1 MKKFKT
7 ALSTI
12 SMLLLFLML
21 WSMPALAQTSDSNS
35 LNGYVR
41 PPQRPPR
48 RPHRPYSAYT
58 VQFDKDSVNLDC
70 LSTDILEKVSF

>member
-21 WSMPALAQTSDSNS
+21 WSMPALAQTSDSDS
-35 LNGYVR
+35 LNGYA
-41 PPQRPPR
+41 RPPR
-48 RPHRPYSAYT
+48 RPPHRLSACT
-58 VQFDKDSVNLDC
+58 AQFDKNFVNLDC
-70 LSTDILEKVSF
+70 LSTDNFEKVTF

>member
-41 PPQRPPR
+41 PPL
-48 RPHRPYSAYT
+48 RPHRPRSAYT
-58 VQFDKDSVNLDC
+58 VQFDRNSVNLDC
-70 LSTDILEKVSF
+70 LSIEILEKVSF

>member
-21 WSMPALAQTSDSNS
+21 WSMPALAQTSDSVS
-35 LNGYVR
+35 VTGYV
-41 PPQRPPR
+41 RPPR
-48 RPHRPYSAYT
+48 RPHRPHSAYT
-58 VQFDKDSVNLDC
+58 VQFDKNSVNLDC
-70 LSTDILEKVSF
+70 LSTDILEKVTF

>member
-41 PPQRPPR
+41 PPR
-48 RPHRPYSAYT
+48 RPHRPVYT